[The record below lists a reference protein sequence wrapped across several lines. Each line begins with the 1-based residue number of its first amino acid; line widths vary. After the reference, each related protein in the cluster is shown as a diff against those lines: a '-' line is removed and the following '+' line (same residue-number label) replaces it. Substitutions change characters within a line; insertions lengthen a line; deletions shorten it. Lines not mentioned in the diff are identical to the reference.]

1 VSSNSQL
8 PEDKLLIEKLLKKDE
23 ESFTMLIKAYHGI
36 MKDVARAIVG
46 DSIAEEVVQ
55 ESWISIMRALPGFE
69 GRSSL
74 KTWIMRIVSNT
85 AKTRLRKES
94 RSIAAGDLLS
104 DDNPIL
110 LAERFNA
117 KGQWSNPPRS
127 WSIDTPE
134 ALLASEQLRHTIN
147 QAIDSLPQMQKAVFM
162 LHDRQGV
169 DMNEICKI
177 LDVSESNSRVLL
189 HRARTSLHTA
199 IDEAQGN

>member
-1 VSSNSQL
+1 M
-8 PEDKLLIEKLLKKDE
+8 
-23 ESFTMLIKAYHGI
+23 T
-36 MKDVARAIVG
+36 DVARASVG